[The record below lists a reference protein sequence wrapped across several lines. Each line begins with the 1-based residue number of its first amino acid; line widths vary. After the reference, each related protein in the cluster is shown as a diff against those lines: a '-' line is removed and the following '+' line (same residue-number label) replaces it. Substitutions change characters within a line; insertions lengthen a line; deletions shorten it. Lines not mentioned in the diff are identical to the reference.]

1 MQNKYYTNMNQ
12 SEKDLLRNVLIA
24 GEINVE
30 TFDKIKK
37 DIFKECHLDTTQS
50 KDRALWSMW
59 INAKSVPNRF
69 CQVAINKVLKQYLI
83 EPIYDQVTND

>member
-1 MQNKYYTNMNQ
+1 MQNKIRANMNE
-12 SEKDLLRNVLIA
+12 SKKEVLRNVLIA

-37 DIFKECHLDTTQS
+37 EIFEECHMASTNS

-59 INAKSVPNRF
+59 TNGKSVPNRF
-69 CQVAINKVLKQYLI
+69 CQVAINNVLSRYNIQ
-83 EPIYDQVTND
+83 PIYD

>member
-1 MQNKYYTNMNQ
+1 MQYKIHANMNE
-12 SEKDLLRNVLIA
+12 SKKELLRNVLIA

-37 DIFKECHLDTTQS
+37 EIFEECHMSSTNS

-59 INAKSVPNRF
+59 TTCKSVPNRF
-69 CQVAINKVLKQYLI
+69 CQAAINNVLNRNNIKS
-83 EPIYDQVTND
+83 IYD

>member
-1 MQNKYYTNMNQ
+1 MNQ
-12 SEKDLLRNVLIA
+12 SKKDLLKNVLIK
-24 GEINVE
+24 GKINVE

-37 DIFKECHLDTTQS
+37 DIFKECNMDISRS

-69 CQVAINKVLKQYLI
+69 CQGAINEVLKHYLI
-83 EPIYDQVTND
+83 KPIYDKITNN